1 MPVATGDFKR
11 VDDNETT
18 VKSFVATQLAVY
30 APFAAMILCPPAAIP
45 VAAMSIGVLVGT
57 FRKPYSSK

>member
-1 MPVATGDFKR
+1 MPVVTDNSPA

-18 VKSFVATQLAVY
+18 VKSFVATQIATM
-30 APFAAMILCPPAAIP
+30 APFVACVLFPPAAIP